1 MDYTLVLQNP
11 AGKLYTL
18 NCPKNTKICNISSL
32 REWPRLSTEGL
43 VYTIYGENYPA
54 DSQVNLGEFGVST
67 TSITALISYG
77 ELIKVSMFGEQVRK
91 RLVID
96 ENTSFRQLK
105 EKYLVMKKLDV
116 DPTKYYVR
124 FNMLKMDDEEN
135 VLDSCYPS
143 YSTAYFTISKCA

>member
-1 MDYTLVLQNP
+1 MEYTLVLQNP
-11 AGKLYTL
+11 AGKVYKL

-32 REWPRLSTEGL
+32 PEWPRIPTESL
-43 VYTIYGENYPA
+43 IYTIYGENYPA
-54 DSQVNLGEFGVST
+54 DSTINLGEFDVST
-67 TSITALISYG
+67 ASIVALISYG

-91 RLVID
+91 SIVVD
-96 ENTSFRQLK
+96 EHTSFRQLK
-105 EKYLVMKKLDV
+105 EKYLLMKKLDV
-116 DPTKYYVR
+116 DPKKYHVR

>member
-1 MDYTLVLQNP
+1 
-11 AGKLYTL
+11 
-18 NCPKNTKICNISSL
+18 
-32 REWPRLSTEGL
+32 WPRLSTEGL

-116 DPTKYYVR
+116 DPTKYY
-124 FNMLKMDDEEN
+124 
-135 VLDSCYPS
+135 
-143 YSTAYFTISKCA
+143 

>member
-1 MDYTLVLQNP
+1 MDYTLVLQKP
-11 AGKLYTL
+11 AGKLYKL
-18 NCPKNTKICNISSL
+18 NCPKNTKICNIL
-32 REWPRLSTEGL
+32 LLPEWPRLPTEGL
-43 VYTIYGENYPA
+43 VYTICGENYPA

-77 ELIKVSMFGEQVRK
+77 ELMKVSMFGEQVRK
-91 RLVID
+91 RLVVD
-96 ENTSFRQLK
+96 EHTTFRQLK

-135 VLDSCYPS
+135 VLDSFFS
-143 YSTAYFTISKCA
+143 